1 MKFKALAL
9 IVAFSGFGAAYAQP
23 QPGAS
28 TPAPL
33 SPAQEAARQA
43 MHKACATDSA
53 TLCPGVDPHQA
64 LACMRKI
71 MDKLS
76 PACRQ
81 SILDLPPGPGRAPA
95 APPPSP

>member
-1 MKFKALAL
+1 MKRHALSLA
-9 IVAFSGFGAAYAQP
+9 VAVAAFGAANAQTP
-23 QPGAS
+23 PPSPGR
-28 TPAPL
+28 T
-33 SPAQEAARQA
+33 PAQEAAVQA

-53 TLCPGVDPHQA
+53 TLCPGVTPHEA

-81 SILDLPPGPGRAPA
+81 SILDLPPGPGQTPK
-95 APPPSP
+95 PN

>member
-1 MKFKALAL
+1 MKFRALAL
-9 IVAFSGFGAAYAQP
+9 VVALSGFGGAYAQP

-28 TPAPL
+28 TPTPL
-33 SPAQEAARQA
+33 SPAQEAAREA

-53 TLCPGVDPHQA
+53 TLCPGVAPHQA

-76 PACRQ
+76 PGCRQ
-81 SILDLPPGPGRAPA
+81 SILDLPPGPSRTAKPA
-95 APPPSP
+95 GP

>member
-1 MKFKALAL
+1 MKIKAMTL
-9 IVAFSGFGAAYAQP
+9 IIAIAGFGSAYAQP
-23 QPGAS
+23 QSGAS

-33 SPAQEAARQA
+33 SPAQEAAREA

-76 PACRQ
+76 PGCRQ
-81 SILDLPPGPGRAPA
+81 SILDLPPGPSRTAKPA
-95 APPPSP
+95 SP